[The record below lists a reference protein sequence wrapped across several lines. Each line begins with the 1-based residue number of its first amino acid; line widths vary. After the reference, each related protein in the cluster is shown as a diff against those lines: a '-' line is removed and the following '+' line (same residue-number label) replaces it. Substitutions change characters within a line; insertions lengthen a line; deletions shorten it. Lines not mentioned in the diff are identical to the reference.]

1 MAFVLQDVINE
12 IEETRSLEPLK
23 KFKKEN
29 LVKVAAHY
37 GITPAVGA
45 TKSHILNLIKDHC
58 VENDIIDEVEEKP
71 IAETAEIVRLKL
83 DFEREERRLAREA
96 EKALQDAQFA
106 EAQKAREAAEAE
118 AEKARELRL
127 AELKEARELREL
139 ELKAEQEKALLAAEI
154 EAKKEAAAREH
165 ELKMAGLGKHSPS
178 DKASVFD
185 PARNIRLVPPFQ
197 EKEVDK
203 YFAHFEKVADSLNW
217 PKESWVL
224 LLQSVLV
231 GKAQE
236 IYGSLSVE
244 QSSNYEHVKEAIL
257 KAYELVP
264 EAYRQKF
271 RNYLKYDSK
280 THVEFAREKEN
291 LFNRWCHS
299 KEIGQDFKKL
309 KQMVLLEEFKDK
321 VRPDIRSHLD
331 EQKVEELEKA
341 AIMADD
347 YALTHKMS
355 SKSGNPQQKRYHG
368 SGNRENVSRNMDDR
382 KRQGKSTENVGLVS
396 KVEPLKPISCGH
408 CGKPGHIITNCWK
421 LGGKTPCEHCGR
433 FNHKSEDCRIAKNK
447 LQKEVKPTGLT
458 SLKGL
463 KVSPFNE
470 SENSKGVKVKPL
482 IDRNSFVEKNKGI
495 KVNPLHNDKS
505 CIEDEISPNTESDYM
520 ENYKPFIS
528 KGVVSLVGDENSSQK
543 VKILRDTGA
552 TQSLMLDSVLP
563 LTEKSFTGANVL
575 ISGVEMG
582 VLEVPLHE
590 VNIKSSLINGNIV
603 IGMRPSLPVEG
614 ISLILGNDLAG
625 EKVMVDPRVVE
636 KPRDDEET
644 ERLAEK
650 FPGIF
655 PASVVTRSMKAKEEA
670 IKEQGKEEI
679 GLSGTFLENIDG
691 KFEERN
697 KEKADKALMRKESRN
712 VKENIPEKQES
723 ESKSVISR
731 QNLIEEQ
738 SNDKELLDLFK
749 IALTPVEAEK
759 VSVGYLIK
767 DDILMRKWSPTACD
781 NNEKGETVYQI
792 VVPTVYRREVLELAH
807 DLPMSGHL
815 GVRKTYNRVL
825 QHFFWPGLKRDV
837 AKWCREC
844 HTCQLGGKPNQNIP
858 QAPLHPIPVFDEP
871 FSHIIIDCVGPL
883 PKTKSQNEFLL
894 TIMCS
899 STRFP
904 EAIPLRSIKTN
915 AILKALIK
923 FFTIFGLPKSI
934 QSDQG
939 TNFMAHAF
947 QQVMNQLGIKQYKS
961 SAYHPESQGALERFH
976 QTLKTM
982 IRMYCTENSRDWD
995 EGVHLLLFAVRE
1007 SVQESLGFSP
1017 FELVFGHA
1025 VRGPLLLL
1033 KEKWLDEDP
1042 EKISVLK
1049 YVATFKDRLF
1059 RAGQM
1064 AKRNLQESQSKMKV
1078 WYDRKAKS
1086 RCFEPGDRVLVLFP
1100 VVGNPLQAKYS
1111 GPYKVVKKISD
1122 TNYLVKTPD
1131 RRKET
1136 QVCHINML
1144 KAYHEKPKPELV
1156 TLNNRLGLES
1166 LTHSKDCVGQVAEKE
1181 EDTESEVRLG
1191 NDQQPIKLQNSQILN
1206 DLDTKLSHLPSV
1218 QRKELAEVITQYREV
1233 FPDVPSKTNLI
1244 EHDVD
1249 VGDSAPI
1256 KQHPYRVSPMKKEL
1270 LDKEVQYMLKNDII
1284 EESQSNW
1291 SSPCILVP
1299 KHDGG
1304 FRFCTD
1310 FRKVNDKTKSDSFP
1324 IPRIAD
1330 CIDQIGNAKFV
1341 STFDMLKG
1349 YWQVPLTQR
1358 AREISAFVTPS
1369 GLYQY
1374 KVMPFG
1380 MKNAPA
1386 TFQRMVNKLVRDID
1400 GCEGYI
1406 DDVVIYSDNWS
1417 DHIHQIKRFFQIMR
1431 EAKLTINLMKSE
1443 FGKATVKYLGHIVGQ
1458 GQVRPLDAKI
1468 QTIAKFPIPTSRKEL
1483 ARFLGMAGYYRN
1495 FCLNFSDI
1503 AAPLT
1508 NLLSKK
1514 VKFVW
1519 TDDCQMAF
1527 DKVKLLLQKSPVLKS
1542 PDYEKPFKLI
1552 IDSSDVG
1559 TGSVL
1564 VQEASDGLDHPVSYF
1579 SKKFL
1584 KYQKNY
1590 SVVEKETLG
1599 LVLALEHFDVYLG
1612 STPFKIKVYTDHNP
1626 LTFLKTMKNKNQ
1638 RLVRWSLALQEYN
1651 LEIQHIPGSEN
1662 VVADALSRCIG

>member
-23 KFKKEN
+23 KLKKEN

-37 GITPAVGA
+37 GITPAIGA

-58 VENDIIDEVEEKP
+58 VEHDIIDEVEEKP

-106 EAQKAREAAEAE
+106 EAQRAREEAQKARD
-118 AEKARELRL
+118 LRL

-139 ELKAEQEKALLAAEI
+139 ELKAEAD
-154 EAKKEAAAREH
+154 KEAATREH
-165 ELKMAGLGKHSPS
+165 ELKMASLGIHTPK
-178 DKASVFD
+178 DKSSAFD

-341 AIMADD
+341 AVMADD

-433 FNHKSEDCRIAKNK
+433 FNHKSEDCRIARNK

-482 IDRNSFVEKNKGI
+482 IDRNNLVEKNKGI
-495 KVNPLHNDKS
+495 KVNPLHNVKS

-528 KGVVSLVGDENSSQK
+528 EGVVSLVGDENSSQK

-563 LTEKSFTGANVL
+563 LTENSFTGANVL

-625 EKVMVDPRVVE
+625 ERVMVDPRVVE
-636 KPRDDEET
+636 NEKT

-655 PASVVTRSMKAKEEA
+655 PASVVTRSMKAKEA

-697 KEKADKALMRKESRN
+697 KEKADKALMRKESWN

-723 ESKSVISR
+723 ESNLVISR
-731 QNLIEEQ
+731 QNLIEEEN
-738 SNDKELLDLFK
+738 NDKELLDLFK
-749 IALTPVEAEK
+749 IALTPLEAEK

-767 DDILMRKWSPTACD
+767 DNILMRKWSS
-781 NNEKGETVYQI
+781 
-792 VVPTVYRREVLELAH
+792 H
-807 DLPMSGHL
+807 
-815 GVRKTYNRVL
+815 RV
-825 QHFFWPGLKRDV
+825 
-837 AKWCREC
+837 
-844 HTCQLGGKPNQNIP
+844 
-858 QAPLHPIPVFDEP
+858 
-871 FSHIIIDCVGPL
+871 
-883 PKTKSQNEFLL
+883 
-894 TIMCS
+894 TI
-899 STRFP
+899 
-904 EAIPLRSIKTN
+904 
-915 AILKALIK
+915 
-923 FFTIFGLPKSI
+923 
-934 QSDQG
+934 
-939 TNFMAHAF
+939 
-947 QQVMNQLGIKQYKS
+947 
-961 SAYHPESQGALERFH
+961 
-976 QTLKTM
+976 
-982 IRMYCTENSRDWD
+982 
-995 EGVHLLLFAVRE
+995 
-1007 SVQESLGFSP
+1007 
-1017 FELVFGHA
+1017 
-1025 VRGPLLLL
+1025 GPLLLL

-1059 RAGQM
+1059 RAGQI

-1166 LTHSKDCVGQVAEKE
+1166 PTHSKDCVGQVAEKE

-1206 DLDTKLSHLPSV
+1206 DLGTKLSHLPLV

-1270 LDKEVQYMLKNDII
+1270 LDKEVQYMLENDII

-1386 TFQRMVNKLVRDID
+1386 TFQRMVNKLVRNID

-1406 DDVVIYSDNWS
+1406 DDVVIFSDNWS
-1417 DHIHQIKRFFQIMR
+1417 DHIRQIERFFQIMR

-1468 QTIAKFPIPTSRKEL
+1468 QTIIKFPIPTSRKEL

>member
-23 KFKKEN
+23 KLKKEN
-29 LVKVAAHY
+29 LIKVAAHY
-37 GITPAVGA
+37 GITPAIGA

-71 IAETAEIVRLKL
+71 TAETAEIVRLKL

-96 EKALQDAQFA
+96 EKALQDAQLA
-106 EAQKAREAAEAE
+106 AQREQAQRAEAE
-118 AEKARELRL
+118 AQKARELRL

-139 ELKAEQEKALLAAEI
+139 ELKAEAE
-154 EAKKEAAAREH
+154 KEAAAREH
-165 ELKMAGLGKHSPS
+165 ELKMATLGIHTPK
-178 DKASVFD
+178 DKSSVFD

-368 SGNRENVSRNMDDR
+368 SGNRENISRNMDDR

-528 KGVVSLVGDENSSQK
+528 SGVVSLVGDENSSQK

-563 LTEKSFTGANVL
+563 LTENSFTGANVL

-590 VNIKSSLINGNIV
+590 VNIKSSLINGKIV

-655 PASVVTRSMKAKEEA
+655 PASVVTRSMKAKKEA

-679 GLSGTFLENIDG
+679 GLSGTFLENIDV
-691 KFEERN
+691 KFEEKY
-697 KEKADKALMRKESRN
+697 KEKADKALMRNESWN

-723 ESKSVISR
+723 ESNLVISR
-731 QNLIEEQ
+731 QNLIEEEN
-738 SNDKELLDLFK
+738 NDKELLDLFK
-749 IALTPVEAEK
+749 IALTPLEAEK

-767 DDILMRKWSPTACD
+767 DNILMRKWSS
-781 NNEKGETVYQI
+781 
-792 VVPTVYRREVLELAH
+792 H
-807 DLPMSGHL
+807 
-815 GVRKTYNRVL
+815 RV
-825 QHFFWPGLKRDV
+825 
-837 AKWCREC
+837 
-844 HTCQLGGKPNQNIP
+844 
-858 QAPLHPIPVFDEP
+858 
-871 FSHIIIDCVGPL
+871 
-883 PKTKSQNEFLL
+883 
-894 TIMCS
+894 TI
-899 STRFP
+899 
-904 EAIPLRSIKTN
+904 
-915 AILKALIK
+915 
-923 FFTIFGLPKSI
+923 
-934 QSDQG
+934 
-939 TNFMAHAF
+939 
-947 QQVMNQLGIKQYKS
+947 
-961 SAYHPESQGALERFH
+961 
-976 QTLKTM
+976 
-982 IRMYCTENSRDWD
+982 
-995 EGVHLLLFAVRE
+995 
-1007 SVQESLGFSP
+1007 
-1017 FELVFGHA
+1017 
-1025 VRGPLLLL
+1025 GPLLLL

-1059 RAGQM
+1059 RAGQI

-1166 LTHSKDCVGQVAEKE
+1166 PTHSKDCVGQVAEKE
-1181 EDTESEVRLG
+1181 EDTESEVRLE

-1206 DLDTKLSHLPSV
+1206 DLGTKLSHLPLV

-1406 DDVVIYSDNWS
+1406 DDVVIFSDNWS

-1468 QTIAKFPIPTSRKEL
+1468 QTIVKYPIPTSRKEL

-1508 NLLSKK
+1508 NLLSKR

-1519 TDDCQMAF
+1519 TDDCQLAF

>member
-1 MAFVLQDVINE
+1 MAFVLEDVINE

-23 KFKKEN
+23 KLKKEN
-29 LVKVAAHY
+29 LIKVAAYY

-45 TKSHILNLIKDHC
+45 TKSHILDLIKDHC
-58 VENDIIDEVEEKP
+58 VEHDIIDEVEEKP

-83 DFEREERRLAREA
+83 DFEREERRLAREEAQRARDAEKAAREAAEAEAQKARDA
-96 EKALQDAQFA
+96 EKALQDAQL
-106 EAQKAREAAEAE
+106 AQ
-118 AEKARELRL
+118 ARELRL

-139 ELKAEQEKALLAAEI
+139 ELKAEQERALLEAE
-154 EAKKEAAAREH
+154 KEAAVREH
-165 ELKMAGLGKHSPS
+165 ELKMAGLGKQSPS
-178 DKASVFD
+178 DRASVFD

-347 YALTHKMS
+347 YALTHEMI
-355 SKSGNPQQKRYHG
+355 SKSGYPQQKRYHG
-368 SGNRENVSRNMDDR
+368 SGNRENISRNADDR

-470 SENSKGVKVKPL
+470 SENQKGVKVKPL
-482 IDRNSFVEKNKGI
+482 TDWNHFVEKNKGI

-528 KGVVSLVGDENSSQK
+528 EGVVSLVGDENSSQK

-552 TQSLMLDSVLP
+552 TQSLMLASVLP
-563 LTEKSFTGANVL
+563 LTENSFTGANVL

-603 IGMRPSLPVEG
+603 IGMRPSLPVEE

-625 EKVMVDPRVVE
+625 ERVMIDPRVVE
-636 KPRDDEET
+636 KPRDNEKT

-655 PASVVTRSMKAKEEA
+655 PASVVTRSMKAKKEA
-670 IKEQGKEEI
+670 LKEQGKEEI
-679 GLSGTFLENIDG
+679 GLSGTFLENIDV

-697 KEKADKALMRKESRN
+697 KEKADTALMRNESRN
-712 VKENIPEKQES
+712 VKENIPEKQER

-731 QNLIEEQ
+731 QNVIVEQ
-738 SNDKELLDLFK
+738 SKDKELLDLFK
-749 IALTPVEAEK
+749 IALTPVEATK

-767 DDILMRKWSPTACD
+767 DDILMRRWSPTACD
-781 NNEKGETVYQI
+781 NEKGETVYQI
-792 VVPTVYRREVLELAH
+792 VLPTVHRREVLELAH
-807 DLPMSGHL
+807 DLPVSGHL

-825 QHFFWPGLKRDV
+825 QHFFGSGLKRDV
-837 AKWCREC
+837 AKWCKEC

-858 QAPLHPIPVFDEP
+858 QAPLHPIPAFDEP

-883 PKTKSQNEFLL
+883 PKTKSQNEYLL

-915 AILKALIK
+915 TILKALIK
-923 FFTIFGLPKSI
+923 IFTLFGLPKSI

-982 IRMYCTENSRDWD
+982 IKMYCIENSKDWD
-995 EGVHLLLFAVRE
+995 EGVHLLLFAE

-1086 RCFEPGDRVLVLFP
+1086 RCFEHGDRVLVLFP

-1166 LTHSKDCVGQVAEKE
+1166 PTHSKDCVGQVAEKE
-1181 EDTESEVRLG
+1181 EDAESEVRLG

-1206 DLDTKLSHLPSV
+1206 DLGTKLSHLPLV

-1270 LDKEVQYMLKNDII
+1270 LDTEVQYMLKNDII

-1291 SSPCILVP
+1291 SSPCILVA

-1310 FRKVNDKTKSDSFP
+1310 FRKVNYKTKSDSFP

-1406 DDVVIYSDNWS
+1406 DDVVIFSDNWS
-1417 DHIHQIKRFFQIMR
+1417 DHIRQIKRFFQIMR
-1431 EAKLTINLMKSE
+1431 EAKLIINLMKSE
-1443 FGKATVKYLGHIVGQ
+1443 FGKATVKSLGHIVGQ

-1468 QTIAKFPIPTSRKEL
+1468 QTIVKYPIPTSRKEL

-1495 FCLNFSDI
+1495 FCLNFSEI

-1514 VKFVW
+1514 VKLVW
-1519 TDDCQMAF
+1519 TDDCQLAF

-1599 LVLALEHFDVYLG
+1599 LVLA
-1612 STPFKIKVYTDHNP
+1612 
-1626 LTFLKTMKNKNQ
+1626 
-1638 RLVRWSLALQEYN
+1638 
-1651 LEIQHIPGSEN
+1651 
-1662 VVADALSRCIG
+1662 

>member
-12 IEETRSLEPLK
+12 IEETRSLDPLK
-23 KFKKEN
+23 KLKKEN
-29 LVKVAAHY
+29 LAKVAAHY
-37 GITPAVGA
+37 GITPAIGA
-45 TKSHILNLIKDHC
+45 TKSHILDLIKDHC

-71 IAETAEIVRLKL
+71 IVETAEVVKLKL
-83 DFEREERRLAREA
+83 EFQREERRLAREEAQRARDA
-96 EKALQDAQFA
+96 EKA
-106 EAQKAREAAEAE
+106 AREE
-118 AEKARELRL
+118 ARELRL

-139 ELKAEQEKALLAAEI
+139 ELKAEQEKALLEAE
-154 EAKKEAAAREH
+154 KEAAAREH
-165 ELKMAGLGKHSPS
+165 ELKMASLGKQSPS

-185 PARNIRLVPPFQ
+185 PARNVRLVPPFQ

-280 THVEFAREKEN
+280 THVEFGREKEN

-309 KQMVLLEEFKDK
+309 KQMALLEEFKDK

-368 SGNRENVSRNMDDR
+368 SGNRENISRNMDDR

-470 SENSKGVKVKPL
+470 SENQKGVKVKPL
-482 IDRNSFVEKNKGI
+482 IDRNHFVEKNKGI

-528 KGVVSLVGDENSSQK
+528 EGVVSLVGDESSSQK

-563 LTEKSFTGANVL
+563 LTENSFTGANVL

-590 VNIKSSLINGNIV
+590 VNINSSLINGNIV

-625 EKVMVDPRVVE
+625 ERVMVDPRVVE

-655 PASVVTRSMKAKEEA
+655 PASVVTRSMKAKKEA

-679 GLSGTFLENIDG
+679 GLSGTFLENIDV

-697 KEKADKALMRKESRN
+697 KEKADKELMRNESRN

-731 QNLIEEQ
+731 QNLIVEQ
-738 SNDKELLDLFK
+738 SKDKELLDLFK
-749 IALTPVEAEK
+749 IALTPVETEK

-767 DDILMRKWSPTACD
+767 ENILMRKWSS
-781 NNEKGETVYQI
+781 
-792 VVPTVYRREVLELAH
+792 H
-807 DLPMSGHL
+807 
-815 GVRKTYNRVL
+815 RV
-825 QHFFWPGLKRDV
+825 
-837 AKWCREC
+837 
-844 HTCQLGGKPNQNIP
+844 
-858 QAPLHPIPVFDEP
+858 
-871 FSHIIIDCVGPL
+871 
-883 PKTKSQNEFLL
+883 
-894 TIMCS
+894 TI
-899 STRFP
+899 
-904 EAIPLRSIKTN
+904 
-915 AILKALIK
+915 
-923 FFTIFGLPKSI
+923 
-934 QSDQG
+934 
-939 TNFMAHAF
+939 
-947 QQVMNQLGIKQYKS
+947 
-961 SAYHPESQGALERFH
+961 
-976 QTLKTM
+976 
-982 IRMYCTENSRDWD
+982 
-995 EGVHLLLFAVRE
+995 
-1007 SVQESLGFSP
+1007 
-1017 FELVFGHA
+1017 
-1025 VRGPLLLL
+1025 GPLLLL
-1033 KEKWLDEDP
+1033 EEKWLDEDP

-1166 LTHSKDCVGQVAEKE
+1166 PTHSKDCVGQVAEKE
-1181 EDTESEVRLG
+1181 EDTESEVRLE

-1206 DLDTKLSHLPSV
+1206 DLGTKLSHLPSV

-1256 KQHPYRVSPMKKEL
+1256 KQHPYRVSLMKKEL

-1299 KHDGG
+1299 KHDGR

-1310 FRKVNDKTKSDSFP
+1310 FRKVNDKTKPDSFP

-1330 CIDQIGNAKFV
+1330 YIDQIGNAKFV

-1374 KVMPFG
+1374 KVMPFR

-1386 TFQRMVNKLVRDID
+1386 TFQRMDNKLVRDID

-1406 DDVVIYSDNWS
+1406 DDVVIFSDNWS
-1417 DHIHQIKRFFQIMR
+1417 DHICQIKRFFQIMR

-1443 FGKATVKYLGHIVGQ
+1443 FGKATVKYFGHIVGQ

-1468 QTIAKFPIPTSRKEL
+1468 KTIVKYPIPTSRKEL
-1483 ARFLGMAGYYRN
+1483 A
-1495 FCLNFSDI
+1495 
-1503 AAPLT
+1503 
-1508 NLLSKK
+1508 
-1514 VKFVW
+1514 
-1519 TDDCQMAF
+1519 
-1527 DKVKLLLQKSPVLKS
+1527 
-1542 PDYEKPFKLI
+1542 
-1552 IDSSDVG
+1552 
-1559 TGSVL
+1559 
-1564 VQEASDGLDHPVSYF
+1564 
-1579 SKKFL
+1579 
-1584 KYQKNY
+1584 
-1590 SVVEKETLG
+1590 
-1599 LVLALEHFDVYLG
+1599 
-1612 STPFKIKVYTDHNP
+1612 
-1626 LTFLKTMKNKNQ
+1626 
-1638 RLVRWSLALQEYN
+1638 
-1651 LEIQHIPGSEN
+1651 
-1662 VVADALSRCIG
+1662 

>member
-23 KFKKEN
+23 KLKKEN

-37 GITPAVGA
+37 GITPAIGA

-83 DFEREERRLAREA
+83 DFEREERRLERE
-96 EKALQDAQFA
+96 
-106 EAQKAREAAEAE
+106 EAQKARDAEKAACEAAEAE
-118 AEKARELRL
+118 AQRARDLRM

-139 ELKAEQEKALLAAEI
+139 ELKAEQEKALLEAE
-154 EAKKEAAAREH
+154 KEAAAREH
-165 ELKMAGLGKHSPS
+165 ELKMASLGKHSPS
-178 DKASVFD
+178 DKASAFD

-271 RNYLKYDSK
+271 RNYLKYESK

-368 SGNRENVSRNMDDR
+368 SGNRENISRNADDR

-482 IDRNSFVEKNKGI
+482 IDRNHFVEKNKGI

-528 KGVVSLVGDENSSQK
+528 EGVVSLVGDENSSQK

-563 LTEKSFTGANVL
+563 LTENSFTGANVL

-625 EKVMVDPRVVE
+625 EKVMVDPRVVD
-636 KPRDDEET
+636 KPRDDERT

-655 PASVVTRSMKAKEEA
+655 PASVVTRSMKAKKEA

-679 GLSGTFLENIDG
+679 GLSGTFLENIDV

-697 KEKADKALMRKESRN
+697 KEKADKALMRNESRN

-731 QNLIEEQ
+731 ENLIVEQ
-738 SNDKELLDLFK
+738 SKDKELLDLFK
-749 IALTPVEAEK
+749 VVLTPVKPEK
-759 VSVGYLIK
+759 VSVGYLIR
-767 DDILMRKWSPTACD
+767 DNIMMRKWSS
-781 NNEKGETVYQI
+781 
-792 VVPTVYRREVLELAH
+792 H
-807 DLPMSGHL
+807 
-815 GVRKTYNRVL
+815 RV
-825 QHFFWPGLKRDV
+825 
-837 AKWCREC
+837 
-844 HTCQLGGKPNQNIP
+844 
-858 QAPLHPIPVFDEP
+858 
-871 FSHIIIDCVGPL
+871 
-883 PKTKSQNEFLL
+883 
-894 TIMCS
+894 TI
-899 STRFP
+899 
-904 EAIPLRSIKTN
+904 
-915 AILKALIK
+915 
-923 FFTIFGLPKSI
+923 
-934 QSDQG
+934 
-939 TNFMAHAF
+939 
-947 QQVMNQLGIKQYKS
+947 
-961 SAYHPESQGALERFH
+961 
-976 QTLKTM
+976 
-982 IRMYCTENSRDWD
+982 
-995 EGVHLLLFAVRE
+995 
-1007 SVQESLGFSP
+1007 
-1017 FELVFGHA
+1017 
-1025 VRGPLLLL
+1025 GPLLLL

-1086 RCFEPGDRVLVLFP
+1086 RCFAPGDRVLVLFP

-1136 QVCHINML
+1136 QMCHINML

-1166 LTHSKDCVGQVAEKE
+1166 PTHSKDCVGQVAEKE

-1206 DLDTKLSHLPSV
+1206 DLGTKLSHLPLV

-1270 LDKEVQYMLKNDII
+1270 LDKEVQYMLKNDLI

-1406 DDVVIYSDNWS
+1406 DDVVIFSDNWP
-1417 DHIHQIKRFFQIMR
+1417 DHIRQIERFFQIMR

-1468 QTIAKFPIPTSRKEL
+1468 QSIVKFPIPTSRKEL

-1495 FCLNFSDI
+1495 FCLNFSEI

>member
-12 IEETRSLEPLK
+12 IEETRSLESLK

-29 LVKVAAHY
+29 LVKVAVHY

-106 EAQKAREAAEAE
+106 EAQRAREAAREAAEAE
-118 AEKARELRL
+118 AQRARDLRL

-139 ELKAEQEKALLAAEI
+139 ELKAEQEKALLEAE
-154 EAKKEAAAREH
+154 KEAAAREH
-165 ELKMAGLGKHSPS
+165 ELKMASLGIHTPK
-178 DKASVFD
+178 DKSSAFD

-341 AIMADD
+341 AVMADD

-368 SGNRENVSRNMDDR
+368 SGYRENISRNMDDR

-470 SENSKGVKVKPL
+470 SENQKGVKVKPL
-482 IDRNSFVEKNKGI
+482 IDRNHFVEKNKGI
-495 KVNPLHNDKS
+495 KVNPLHNDKI

-528 KGVVSLVGDENSSQK
+528 EGVVSLVGDENSSQK

-563 LTEKSFTGANVL
+563 LTENSFTGANVL

-636 KPRDDEET
+636 KPRDDEKT

-655 PASVVTRSMKAKEEA
+655 PASVVTRSMKAKKEV

-679 GLSGTFLENIDG
+679 GLSGTFLENIG
-691 KFEERN
+691 VKFEERN
-697 KEKADKALMRKESRN
+697 SEKAEKAFMRNESRN

-749 IALTPVEAEK
+749 ITLTPVEAEK
-759 VSVGYLIK
+759 VSVGYLIREN
-767 DDILMRKWSPTACD
+767 ILMRKWS
-781 NNEKGETVYQI
+781 
-792 VVPTVYRREVLELAH
+792 
-807 DLPMSGHL
+807 
-815 GVRKTYNRVL
+815 
-825 QHFFWPGLKRDV
+825 
-837 AKWCREC
+837 
-844 HTCQLGGKPNQNIP
+844 
-858 QAPLHPIPVFDEP
+858 
-871 FSHIIIDCVGPL
+871 SHCV
-883 PKTKSQNEFLL
+883 
-894 TIMCS
+894 TI
-899 STRFP
+899 
-904 EAIPLRSIKTN
+904 
-915 AILKALIK
+915 
-923 FFTIFGLPKSI
+923 
-934 QSDQG
+934 
-939 TNFMAHAF
+939 
-947 QQVMNQLGIKQYKS
+947 
-961 SAYHPESQGALERFH
+961 
-976 QTLKTM
+976 
-982 IRMYCTENSRDWD
+982 
-995 EGVHLLLFAVRE
+995 
-1007 SVQESLGFSP
+1007 
-1017 FELVFGHA
+1017 
-1025 VRGPLLLL
+1025 GPLLLL

-1166 LTHSKDCVGQVAEKE
+1166 PTHSKDCVGQVAEKE

-1206 DLDTKLSHLPSV
+1206 DLGTKLSHLPLV

-1406 DDVVIYSDNWS
+1406 DDVVIFSDNWS
-1417 DHIHQIKRFFQIMR
+1417 DHIRQIKSFFQIMQ

-1468 QTIAKFPIPTSRKEL
+1468 QTIVKYPIPTSRKEL

-1599 LVLALEHFDVYLG
+1599 LV
-1612 STPFKIKVYTDHNP
+1612 
-1626 LTFLKTMKNKNQ
+1626 
-1638 RLVRWSLALQEYN
+1638 
-1651 LEIQHIPGSEN
+1651 
-1662 VVADALSRCIG
+1662 

>member
-12 IEETRSLEPLK
+12 IEETRSLDPLK
-23 KFKKEN
+23 KLKKEN

-45 TKSHILNLIKDHC
+45 TKSHILDLIKDHC

-71 IAETAEIVRLKL
+71 TAETAEVLKL
-83 DFEREERRLAREA
+83 RLEIEREERRLAREEA
-96 EKALQDAQFA
+96 QRARDAKKALQDAQFA
-106 EAQKAREAAEAE
+106 EAQKACEA
-118 AEKARELRL
+118 ARELKL

-154 EAKKEAAAREH
+154 EAKKEAATREH
-165 ELKMAGLGKHSPS
+165 ELKMASLGKQSPS
-178 DKASVFD
+178 DKASAFD

-341 AIMADD
+341 AVMADD

-355 SKSGNPQQKRYHG
+355 RKFGNPQQKRYHG
-368 SGNRENVSRNMDDR
+368 SGNRENISRNMDDR

-421 LGGKTPCEHCGR
+421 LGGKTPCEHCGK

-505 CIEDEISPNTESDYM
+505 CIEDEISPDTESDYM

-528 KGVVSLVGDENSSQK
+528 EGVVSLVGDENSSQK

-563 LTEKSFTGANVL
+563 LTENSFTGANVL

-636 KPRDDEET
+636 KPRDDERT
-644 ERLAEK
+644 EKLAEK

-655 PASVVTRSMKAKEEA
+655 PASVVTRSMKAKKEA
-670 IKEQGKEEI
+670 IKEKGKEEI
-679 GLSGTFLENIDG
+679 GLSGTFLENIDV

-697 KEKADKALMRKESRN
+697 KEKADKALMRNESRN

-723 ESKSVISR
+723 ESKLVISR
-731 QNLIEEQ
+731 QNLIVEQ
-738 SNDKELLDLFK
+738 SKDKELLYLFK
-749 IALTPVEAEK
+749 IALTPLEAEK
-759 VSVGYLIK
+759 VSVGYLIR
-767 DDILMRKWSPTACD
+767 DNIMMRKWS
-781 NNEKGETVYQI
+781 
-792 VVPTVYRREVLELAH
+792 
-807 DLPMSGHL
+807 
-815 GVRKTYNRVL
+815 
-825 QHFFWPGLKRDV
+825 
-837 AKWCREC
+837 
-844 HTCQLGGKPNQNIP
+844 
-858 QAPLHPIPVFDEP
+858 
-871 FSHIIIDCVGPL
+871 SHCVTIGP
-883 PKTKSQNEFLL
+883 
-894 TIMCS
+894 
-899 STRFP
+899 
-904 EAIPLRSIKTN
+904 
-915 AILKALIK
+915 
-923 FFTIFGLPKSI
+923 
-934 QSDQG
+934 
-939 TNFMAHAF
+939 
-947 QQVMNQLGIKQYKS
+947 
-961 SAYHPESQGALERFH
+961 
-976 QTLKTM
+976 
-982 IRMYCTENSRDWD
+982 
-995 EGVHLLLFAVRE
+995 
-1007 SVQESLGFSP
+1007 
-1017 FELVFGHA
+1017 
-1025 VRGPLLLL
+1025 PLLLL

-1059 RAGQM
+1059 RAGQI
-1064 AKRNLQESQSKMKV
+1064 AKRNLQGSQSKMKV

-1122 TNYLVKTPD
+1122 TNYLVKTPG

-1144 KAYHEKPKPELV
+1144 KAYHKKPKPELV

-1166 LTHSKDCVGQVAEKE
+1166 PTHSKDCVGQVAEKE
-1181 EDTESEVRLG
+1181 EDTESEVRLE

-1206 DLDTKLSHLPSV
+1206 DLGTKLSHLPLV
-1218 QRKELAEVITQYREV
+1218 QRKELDEVITQYREV

-1284 EESQSNW
+1284 EVSQSNW

-1299 KHDGG
+1299 KHDGE

-1406 DDVVIYSDNWS
+1406 DDVVIFSDNWS
-1417 DHIHQIKRFFQIMR
+1417 DHIRQIKRFFQIMR

-1468 QTIAKFPIPTSRKEL
+1468 QTITKYPIPTSRKEL

-1495 FCLNFSDI
+1495 FCLNFSEI

-1542 PDYEKPFKLI
+1542 PDCEKPFELI

-1638 RLVRWSLALQEYN
+1638 RLVRWSLALQEYD

>member
-23 KFKKEN
+23 KLKKEN

-37 GITPAVGA
+37 RITPAIGA

-58 VENDIIDEVEEKP
+58 VEHDIIDEVEEKP

-106 EAQKAREAAEAE
+106 EAQKAREAAEAEAKRAREAVEAEAKRAREAAEAE

-165 ELKMAGLGKHSPS
+165 ELKMASLGKQSPS

-368 SGNRENVSRNMDDR
+368 SGNRENISRNMDDR

-408 CGKPGHIITNCWK
+408 CGKPGHIISNCWK

-433 FNHKSEDCRIAKNK
+433 FNHKSEECRIAKNK
-447 LQKEVKPTGLT
+447 LQKDVKPTGLT

-470 SENSKGVKVKPL
+470 SENQKGVKVKPL
-482 IDRNSFVEKNKGI
+482 IDRNHFVEKNKGI
-495 KVNPLHNDKS
+495 KVNPLHNDKI
-505 CIEDEISPNTESDYM
+505 CIEDKISPKTESDYM

-528 KGVVSLVGDENSSQK
+528 EGVVSLVGDENSSQK

-563 LTEKSFTGANVL
+563 LTENSFTGANVL

-636 KPRDDEET
+636 KPRGDERT
-644 ERLAEK
+644 EKLAEK

-655 PASVVTRSMKAKEEA
+655 PASVVTRSMKAKKAA
-670 IKEQGKEEI
+670 IKEQGKDEI
-679 GLSGTFLENIDG
+679 GLSGTFLENIDV

-697 KEKADKALMRKESRN
+697 KEKADKALMRNESRN
-712 VKENIPEKQES
+712 VKENIPEKQER

-731 QNLIEEQ
+731 QNLIVEQ
-738 SNDKELLDLFK
+738 SKDKELLDLFK
-749 IALTPVEAEK
+749 IALTPVEAQK

-767 DDILMRKWSPTACD
+767 DNILMRKWSS
-781 NNEKGETVYQI
+781 
-792 VVPTVYRREVLELAH
+792 H
-807 DLPMSGHL
+807 
-815 GVRKTYNRVL
+815 RV
-825 QHFFWPGLKRDV
+825 
-837 AKWCREC
+837 
-844 HTCQLGGKPNQNIP
+844 
-858 QAPLHPIPVFDEP
+858 
-871 FSHIIIDCVGPL
+871 
-883 PKTKSQNEFLL
+883 
-894 TIMCS
+894 TI
-899 STRFP
+899 
-904 EAIPLRSIKTN
+904 
-915 AILKALIK
+915 
-923 FFTIFGLPKSI
+923 
-934 QSDQG
+934 
-939 TNFMAHAF
+939 
-947 QQVMNQLGIKQYKS
+947 
-961 SAYHPESQGALERFH
+961 
-976 QTLKTM
+976 
-982 IRMYCTENSRDWD
+982 
-995 EGVHLLLFAVRE
+995 
-1007 SVQESLGFSP
+1007 
-1017 FELVFGHA
+1017 
-1025 VRGPLLLL
+1025 GPLLLL

-1059 RAGQM
+1059 RAGQI

-1166 LTHSKDCVGQVAEKE
+1166 PTHSKDCVGQVAEKE
-1181 EDTESEVRLG
+1181 EDTESAVRLG

-1206 DLDTKLSHLPSV
+1206 DLGTKLSHLPLV

-1244 EHDVD
+1244 EHDMY

-1256 KQHPYRVSPMKKEL
+1256 KQHPYRVRPMKKEL
-1270 LDKEVQYMLKNDII
+1270 LDKAVQYMLKNDII

-1358 AREISAFVTPS
+1358 AREVSAFVTPS

-1386 TFQRMVNKLVRDID
+1386 TFQRMVNKLVRDTD

-1406 DDVVIYSDNWS
+1406 DDVVIFSDNWS
-1417 DHIHQIKRFFQIMR
+1417 DHIRQIERFFQIMR

-1468 QTIAKFPIPTSRKEL
+1468 QTIVKYPIPTSRKEL

-1495 FCLNFSDI
+1495 FCLNFSEI

-1519 TDDCQMAF
+1519 TDDCQ
-1527 DKVKLLLQKSPVLKS
+1527 
-1542 PDYEKPFKLI
+1542 
-1552 IDSSDVG
+1552 
-1559 TGSVL
+1559 
-1564 VQEASDGLDHPVSYF
+1564 
-1579 SKKFL
+1579 
-1584 KYQKNY
+1584 
-1590 SVVEKETLG
+1590 
-1599 LVLALEHFDVYLG
+1599 LALTKLSYY
-1612 STPFKIKVYTDHNP
+1612 S
-1626 LTFLKTMKNKNQ
+1626 KN
-1638 RLVRWSLALQEYN
+1638 LLF
-1651 LEIQHIPGSEN
+1651 
-1662 VVADALSRCIG
+1662 

>member
-1 MAFVLQDVINE
+1 M
-12 IEETRSLEPLK
+12 LK
-23 KFKKEN
+23 
-29 LVKVAAHY
+29 
-37 GITPAVGA
+37 
-45 TKSHILNLIKDHC
+45 
-58 VENDIIDEVEEKP
+58 
-71 IAETAEIVRLKL
+71 
-83 DFEREERRLAREA
+83 
-96 EKALQDAQFA
+96 
-106 EAQKAREAAEAE
+106 
-118 AEKARELRL
+118 
-127 AELKEARELREL
+127 
-139 ELKAEQEKALLAAEI
+139 
-154 EAKKEAAAREH
+154 
-165 ELKMAGLGKHSPS
+165 
-178 DKASVFD
+178 
-185 PARNIRLVPPFQ
+185 
-197 EKEVDK
+197 
-203 YFAHFEKVADSLNW
+203 
-217 PKESWVL
+217 
-224 LLQSVLV
+224 
-231 GKAQE
+231 
-236 IYGSLSVE
+236 
-244 QSSNYEHVKEAIL
+244 
-257 KAYELVP
+257 
-264 EAYRQKF
+264 
-271 RNYLKYDSK
+271 
-280 THVEFAREKEN
+280 
-291 LFNRWCHS
+291 
-299 KEIGQDFKKL
+299 
-309 KQMVLLEEFKDK
+309 
-321 VRPDIRSHLD
+321 
-331 EQKVEELEKA
+331 
-341 AIMADD
+341 
-347 YALTHKMS
+347 
-355 SKSGNPQQKRYHG
+355 
-368 SGNRENVSRNMDDR
+368 
-382 KRQGKSTENVGLVS
+382 
-396 KVEPLKPISCGH
+396 
-408 CGKPGHIITNCWK
+408 
-421 LGGKTPCEHCGR
+421 
-433 FNHKSEDCRIAKNK
+433 RI
-447 LQKEVKPTGLT
+447 
-458 SLKGL
+458 
-463 KVSPFNE
+463 
-470 SENSKGVKVKPL
+470 KVK
-482 IDRNSFVEKNKGI
+482 

-528 KGVVSLVGDENSSQK
+528 EGVVSLVGDENSSQK

-563 LTEKSFTGANVL
+563 LTENSFTGANVL

-625 EKVMVDPRVVE
+625 EKVMIDPRVVE
-636 KPRDDEET
+636 KPRDDEKT

-655 PASVVTRSMKAKEEA
+655 PASVVTRSMKAKKEA

-679 GLSGTFLENIDG
+679 GLSGTFLENIDV

-697 KEKADKALMRKESRN
+697 KEKADKALMRNESRN

-731 QNLIEEQ
+731 QNLIVEQ
-738 SNDKELLDLFK
+738 SKDKELLDLFK

-792 VVPTVYRREVLELAH
+792 VVPTVHRREVLELAH
-807 DLPMSGHL
+807 DLPVSGHL

-837 AKWCREC
+837 AKWCKEC

-858 QAPLHPIPVFDEP
+858 QAPLHPIPAFDEP
-871 FSHIIIDCVGPL
+871 FSHIIIDCVGAL
-883 PKTKSQNEFLL
+883 PKTKSQNEYLL

-915 AILKALIK
+915 TILKALIK
-923 FFTIFGLPKSI
+923 FFTLFGLPKSI

-982 IRMYCTENSRDWD
+982 IKMYCIENSKDWD

-1049 YVATFKDRLF
+1049 YVATFKDSLF

-1166 LTHSKDCVGQVAEKE
+1166 PTCSKDCVGQVAEKE

-1206 DLDTKLSHLPSV
+1206 DLGTKLSHLPLA

-1233 FPDVPSKTNLI
+1233 FPDVPSKTYLI

-1249 VGDSAPI
+1249 FVQTLEKSMI
-1256 KQHPYRVSPMKKEL
+1256 KQNLIHFPYP
-1270 LDKEVQYMLKNDII
+1270 
-1284 EESQSNW
+1284 ESQ
-1291 SSPCILVP
+1291 
-1299 KHDGG
+1299 
-1304 FRFCTD
+1304 T
-1310 FRKVNDKTKSDSFP
+1310 
-1324 IPRIAD
+1324 A
-1330 CIDQIGNAKFV
+1330 
-1341 STFDMLKG
+1341 
-1349 YWQVPLTQR
+1349 
-1358 AREISAFVTPS
+1358 
-1369 GLYQY
+1369 
-1374 KVMPFG
+1374 
-1380 MKNAPA
+1380 
-1386 TFQRMVNKLVRDID
+1386 
-1400 GCEGYI
+1400 
-1406 DDVVIYSDNWS
+1406 
-1417 DHIHQIKRFFQIMR
+1417 
-1431 EAKLTINLMKSE
+1431 
-1443 FGKATVKYLGHIVGQ
+1443 
-1458 GQVRPLDAKI
+1458 
-1468 QTIAKFPIPTSRKEL
+1468 
-1483 ARFLGMAGYYRN
+1483 
-1495 FCLNFSDI
+1495 
-1503 AAPLT
+1503 
-1508 NLLSKK
+1508 
-1514 VKFVW
+1514 
-1519 TDDCQMAF
+1519 
-1527 DKVKLLLQKSPVLKS
+1527 
-1542 PDYEKPFKLI
+1542 
-1552 IDSSDVG
+1552 
-1559 TGSVL
+1559 
-1564 VQEASDGLDHPVSYF
+1564 
-1579 SKKFL
+1579 
-1584 KYQKNY
+1584 
-1590 SVVEKETLG
+1590 
-1599 LVLALEHFDVYLG
+1599 
-1612 STPFKIKVYTDHNP
+1612 
-1626 LTFLKTMKNKNQ
+1626 
-1638 RLVRWSLALQEYN
+1638 
-1651 LEIQHIPGSEN
+1651 
-1662 VVADALSRCIG
+1662 

>member
-23 KFKKEN
+23 KLKKEN
-29 LVKVAAHY
+29 LIKVAAHY
-37 GITPAVGA
+37 GITPAIGA
-45 TKSHILNLIKDHC
+45 TKSHILDLIKEHC
-58 VENDIIDEVEEKP
+58 VENNIIDEVEEKP
-71 IAETAEIVRLKL
+71 IAETAEIVKLKL

-96 EKALQDAQFA
+96 EKALQDAQL
-106 EAQKAREAAEAE
+106 AQARD
-118 AEKARELRL
+118 LRL
-127 AELKEARELREL
+127 AELKETRELREL
-139 ELKAEQEKALLAAEI
+139 ELKAEAD
-154 EAKKEAAAREH
+154 KEAAAREH
-165 ELKMAGLGKHSPS
+165 ELKMAGLGIHNPK
-178 DKASVFD
+178 DKAGVFD

-203 YFAHFEKVADSLNW
+203 YFAHFEKVADSLHW

-271 RNYLKYDSK
+271 RKYLKYDSK

-368 SGNRENVSRNMDDR
+368 SGNRENISRNMDDR

-470 SENSKGVKVKPL
+470 SENQKGVKVKPL
-482 IDRNSFVEKNKGI
+482 IDRNHFVEKNKGI

-528 KGVVSLVGDENSSQK
+528 EGVVSLVGDENSSQK

-563 LTEKSFTGANVL
+563 LTENSFTGANVL

-590 VNIKSSLINGNIV
+590 VYIKSSLINGNIV

-614 ISLILGNDLAG
+614 ISLILGNDLVG
-625 EKVMVDPRVVE
+625 ERVMVDPRVVE

-655 PASVVTRSMKAKEEA
+655 PASVVTRSMKEA

-679 GLSGTFLENIDG
+679 GLSGTFLENIDV
-691 KFEERN
+691 KFEKRN

-723 ESKSVISR
+723 ESKSVISG

-749 IALTPVEAEK
+749 IALIPVEAEK

-767 DDILMRKWSPTACD
+767 DNILMRKWSS
-781 NNEKGETVYQI
+781 
-792 VVPTVYRREVLELAH
+792 H
-807 DLPMSGHL
+807 
-815 GVRKTYNRVL
+815 RV
-825 QHFFWPGLKRDV
+825 
-837 AKWCREC
+837 
-844 HTCQLGGKPNQNIP
+844 
-858 QAPLHPIPVFDEP
+858 
-871 FSHIIIDCVGPL
+871 
-883 PKTKSQNEFLL
+883 
-894 TIMCS
+894 TI
-899 STRFP
+899 
-904 EAIPLRSIKTN
+904 
-915 AILKALIK
+915 
-923 FFTIFGLPKSI
+923 
-934 QSDQG
+934 
-939 TNFMAHAF
+939 
-947 QQVMNQLGIKQYKS
+947 
-961 SAYHPESQGALERFH
+961 
-976 QTLKTM
+976 
-982 IRMYCTENSRDWD
+982 
-995 EGVHLLLFAVRE
+995 
-1007 SVQESLGFSP
+1007 
-1017 FELVFGHA
+1017 
-1025 VRGPLLLL
+1025 GPLLLL

-1059 RAGQM
+1059 RAGQI

-1156 TLNNRLGLES
+1156 ILNNRLGLES
-1166 LTHSKDCVGQVAEKE
+1166 PTHSKDCVGQVAEKE
-1181 EDTESEVRLG
+1181 EDTESEVRLE

-1206 DLDTKLSHLPSV
+1206 DLGTKLSHLPSV

-1244 EHDVD
+1244 KHDVD

-1256 KQHPYRVSPMKKEL
+1256 KQHPYRVSAMKKEL

-1406 DDVVIYSDNWS
+1406 
-1417 DHIHQIKRFFQIMR
+1417 
-1431 EAKLTINLMKSE
+1431 
-1443 FGKATVKYLGHIVGQ
+1443 
-1458 GQVRPLDAKI
+1458 
-1468 QTIAKFPIPTSRKEL
+1468 
-1483 ARFLGMAGYYRN
+1483 
-1495 FCLNFSDI
+1495 
-1503 AAPLT
+1503 
-1508 NLLSKK
+1508 
-1514 VKFVW
+1514 
-1519 TDDCQMAF
+1519 
-1527 DKVKLLLQKSPVLKS
+1527 
-1542 PDYEKPFKLI
+1542 
-1552 IDSSDVG
+1552 
-1559 TGSVL
+1559 
-1564 VQEASDGLDHPVSYF
+1564 
-1579 SKKFL
+1579 
-1584 KYQKNY
+1584 
-1590 SVVEKETLG
+1590 
-1599 LVLALEHFDVYLG
+1599 
-1612 STPFKIKVYTDHNP
+1612 
-1626 LTFLKTMKNKNQ
+1626 
-1638 RLVRWSLALQEYN
+1638 
-1651 LEIQHIPGSEN
+1651 
-1662 VVADALSRCIG
+1662 